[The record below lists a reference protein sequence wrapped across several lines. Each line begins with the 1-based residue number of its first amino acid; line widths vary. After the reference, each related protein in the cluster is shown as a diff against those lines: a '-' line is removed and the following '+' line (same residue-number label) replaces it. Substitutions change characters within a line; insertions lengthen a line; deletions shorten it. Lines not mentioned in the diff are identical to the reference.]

1 MAFQSVVNED
11 MAAGIPG
18 EMATTRPRYA
28 YACIAGEDVTLGT
41 IAYVDAAGKAYGEA
55 GKEGRTA
62 KGIFVSPHQH
72 VQIALAT
79 DVASLVVKAG
89 CEVGVLERGEC
100 FVKATGTVTAGST
113 FSADLTGSIYL
124 KSGVANDIVPVRVG

>member
-11 MAAGIPG
+11 MAAGVPG

-41 IAYVDAAGKAYGEA
+41 IAYVDATGKAYGSDA
-55 GKEGRTA
+55 EGRTA

-100 FVKATGTVTAGST
+100 FVKATDTVTAGAA
-113 FSADLTGSIYL
+113 FNAALAGSIYL
-124 KSGVANDIVPVRVG
+124 KSGVANDIVPIRVG

>member
-41 IAYVDAAGKAYGEA
+41 IAYVDAEGKAYGSA
-55 GKEGRTA
+55 GDGRTA

-72 VQIALAT
+72 VQIALAS
-79 DVASLVVKAG
+79 DVASLVVKTG

-100 FVKATGTVTAGST
+100 FVKATGTVTAGAT
-113 FSADLTGSIYL
+113 FNAALAGSIYL

>member
-41 IAYVDAAGKAYGEA
+41 IAYVDATGKAYGSA
-55 GKEGRTA
+55 GDGRTA

-100 FVKATGTVTAGST
+100 FVKATGTVTAGAT
-113 FSADLTGSIYL
+113 FSAALAGSVYL
-124 KSGVANDIVPVRVG
+124 KSGVKNDIVPVRVG

>member
-41 IAYVDAAGKAYGEA
+41 IAYVDAAGKAYSSA
-55 GKEGRTA
+55 GDGRTA

-100 FVKATGTVTAGST
+100 FVKATGAVTAGAT
-113 FSADLTGSIYL
+113 FSAALAGSIYL
-124 KSGVANDIVPVRVG
+124 KSGVENDIVPIRVG